1 MKKLFAFDPALVAEV
16 QKAGALDGSL
26 NLSDSDKDSV
36 RSRAIVACTEWN
48 VRDKV
53 SIKAIAEETRVHRGD
68 IQRYAAV
75 GKAVLPLFPEG
86 TVDRTGANE
95 AYAMARKASDT
106 IMDTTLNSLLADYA
120 AATEAGSGSWV
131 GLAQF
136 AEAAL
141 TEWLA
146 AQPVEEESEEDE
158 SEGGSTESKEPRGPL
173 SVEDYLAQVAETTLK
188 KAAKEGMA
196 PEKAVRLFA
205 EYLFMAAAQ
214 HSEEEAVVD
223 GAITDATGQK
233 VEQAFCAGLVVA
245 AERVEKK
252 SA

>member
-16 QKAGALDGSL
+16 QKAGAIDGSL
-26 NLSDSDKDSV
+26 NLSESDKDSV

-95 AYAMARKASDT
+95 AYAMVRKASDT
-106 IMDTTLNSLLADYA
+106 ITETTLNSLLADYA
-120 AATEAGSGSWV
+120 AATEAGSGSWI
-131 GLAQF
+131 GLARF

-146 AQPVEEESEEDE
+146 AQPVEEESEEGE
-158 SEGGSTESKEPRGPL
+158 SEEGDSEESTAKRGPL
-173 SVEDYLAQVAETTLK
+173 SVEDYLLGVAEVVLK
-188 KAAKEGMA
+188 KCAKEGME
-196 PEKAVRLFA
+196 PEKAAGMFA
-205 EYLFMAAAQ
+205 EYLFMAAAATKDED
-214 HSEEEAVVD
+214 SVVD
-223 GAITDATGQK
+223 STITAK
-233 VEQAFCAGLVVA
+233 VGSEVRTAFCSGLVDA
-245 AERVEKK
+245 AKATE
-252 SA
+252 AA

>member
-86 TVDRTGANE
+86 TIDRTGANE

-106 IMDTTLNSLLADYA
+106 IKDTTLNSLLADYA

-146 AQPVEEESEEDE
+146 AQPVEEEPVEEE
-158 SEGGSTESKEPRGPL
+158 PENSTESKGPKAPL